1 MTKDKTTTKDL
12 SKAATAARLKYCGE
26 DGKQKTQQEIAA
38 LMGISQAEVA
48 RYLKLAREA
57 NIIRIEVDP
66 YFTVDLR
73 QKLMETFPHLTE
85 VIIVPIAGI
94 PEERSDLLLSEL
106 GTECAHYFR
115 TTVRHDA
122 KIGVSGGET
131 MNAFIRSIGR
141 FKDQGASLPVACH
154 IFPLVIL
161 LTAEVIAITPAAL
174 VANFVSC
181 LPDSRGKAFQLPS
194 VMAEGRR
201 HVSVADIYKKNP
213 EIQALISEIEHLD
226 YYFVGI
232 GCIDYSGRARHIRN
246 AREIS
251 THLFSALIWDVNLLP
266 TFQKY
271 NAKGECLHQ
280 PFDENGN
287 FLTDERELEPLRN
300 FSLAL
305 PADTLCSHVEK
316 QTANVVGVAGG
327 LVKHEAVHAALRAKI
342 FNVLITDSLTVEYV
356 LKAEGRLTTDTT
368 E

>member
-1 MTKDKTTTKDL
+1 MTKDKITTKDL
-12 SKAATAARLKYCGE
+12 SKAATAARWKYRG
-26 DGKQKTQQEIAA
+26 DGKTQQEIAG

-66 YFTVDLR
+66 HFTVDLK
-73 QKLMETFPHLTE
+73 QKLMETFPHLRE

-115 TTVRHDA
+115 TTVRHNA
-122 KIGVSGGET
+122 MIGVSGGET
-131 MNAFIRSIGR
+131 INSFIRSIGR
-141 FKDQGASLPVACH
+141 FRDQDFSLPVACR
-154 IFPLVIL
+154 IYPLVIL

-194 VMAEGRR
+194 VITGGRR
-201 HVSVADIYKKNP
+201 NVSVANIYKENP
-213 EIQALISEIEHLD
+213 EIKALNSEIEHLG

-251 THLFSALIWDVNLLP
+251 THLFNSLIRDFNLLP
-266 TFQKY
+266 ALKKY
-271 NAKGECLHQ
+271 NAKGECLNQ

-287 FLTDERELEPLRN
+287 FLTAKSELEPLRN

-305 PADTLCSHVEK
+305 PADTLSSHVEK